1 MRLFLCA
8 LLICLAPL
16 AGHAAADDRGHARL
30 WQAAVVSLEVT
41 RQQYDHLQ
49 PWTRQAQPVAKVG
62 VVIAPRQILTTATDL
77 QDLTLI
83 RVQKGGRGQ
92 WWTGALLWA
101 DYFANVALIT
111 VDDTDFWNGLKPV
124 ALASRL
130 DPAASARIVR
140 WNAGSFEMRKA
151 EINRFDVTNPGF
163 TDTAHVFAE
172 LSAEL
177 GGAGWGEPAFD
188 GKRLLGLVFAQIGN
202 VCHTLPAP
210 FIRSIIDARAKP
222 GYRGLGYFD
231 FTWQPTV
238 NPETQRYLRWE
249 GPPRG
254 VVVIDVVER
263 PGTPSVLQPRDL
275 LLEVDGFPIDIQGDY
290 LDPLYGHLMLE
301 NLATRNK
308 WAGDPVRLKIWRDAR
323 ELEVDYFLPEARNA
337 ARLVPTAP
345 YDQEPAYVLLGGL
358 VFQPLTRN
366 YLRSWGE
373 NWEERAPF
381 RLAYF
386 RNEEPTPRRSG
397 IVILSQVLPDFFN
410 LGYHDLRNL
419 VLERLNQQPVHSLAD
434 LVAALGQAS
443 DGFHVFDFMK
453 GDSLQR
459 VVLDAHQLEAA
470 TRRVQQVYGIQQDR
484 VLPRAQAPTGPA
496 PSARE

>member
-1 MRLFLCA
+1 MRSLSLALFVA
-8 LLICLAPL
+8 LLPL
-16 AGHAAADDRGHARL
+16 VAHAANNDRSQAKL
-30 WQAAVVSLEVT
+30 WQASVVALEVT

-49 PWTRQAQPVAKVG
+49 PWTRQAQPIAKVG
-62 VVIAPRQILTTATDL
+62 VVLPNRQILTTARDL
-77 QDLTLI
+77 EDLTLV

-92 WWTGALLWA
+92 WWTGELIWA
-101 DYFANVALIT
+101 DYFSDVALIT
-111 VDDTDFWNGLKPV
+111 VADDTFWHGLKSV
-124 ALASRL
+124 ALAARL
-130 DPAASARIVR
+130 NPAASARIVR
-140 WNAGSFEMRKA
+140 WNAGTFEMRKA
-151 EINRFDVTNPGF
+151 EISRFDVTNPSF

-172 LSAEL
+172 LTAEL
-177 GGAGWGEPAFD
+177 AGAGWGEPVFD
-188 GKRLLGLVFAQIGN
+188 GKRLIGLVFSQANN
-202 VCHTLPAP
+202 VCQTLPAP
-210 FIRSIIDARAKP
+210 FIRAIIEARSKP

-238 NPETQRYLRWE
+238 NPETHRYLRWN

-254 VVVIDVVER
+254 VVVIDVVDKPEK
-263 PGTPSVLQPRDL
+263 PSVLKPRDL
-275 LLEVDGFPIDIQGDY
+275 LLEVDGFQIDIQGDY
-290 LDPLYGHLMLE
+290 LDPAYGHLMLE

-323 ELEVDYFLPEARNA
+323 ELEVDYILPEARNA

-373 NWEERAPF
+373 SWEQRAPF

-386 RNEEPTPRRSG
+386 RNEEPTPERPG
-397 IVILSQVLPDFFN
+397 IVVLSQVLPDFFN

-419 VLERLNQQPVHSLAD
+419 VLERLNHQPVSSLD
-434 LVAALGQAS
+434 ELVSALDHPTNA
-443 DGFHVFDFMK
+443 FHVFDFMK

-459 VVLDAHQLEAA
+459 VVLDADQLEEA
-470 TRRVQQVYGIQQDR
+470 TRRVQQVYGVQKDR
-484 VLPRAQAPTGPA
+484 VLLHK
-496 PSARE
+496 PSGG